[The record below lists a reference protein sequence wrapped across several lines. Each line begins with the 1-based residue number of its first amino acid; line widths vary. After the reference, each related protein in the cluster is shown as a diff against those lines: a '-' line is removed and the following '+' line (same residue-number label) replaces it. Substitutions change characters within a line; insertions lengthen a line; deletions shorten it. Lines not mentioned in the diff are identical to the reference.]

1 VGVSEDGVNN
11 YGNTL
16 IFTGSTTHKTVS
28 LPGFDSPIYDVLC
41 MVKATAVEYNSN
53 SHFSSPKDAYLPLFW
68 TTERKVVMSA
78 PTFLQPEA
86 GTETLAK
93 MENPRSRTVLCV
105 DDERIGL
112 RVRKIMLE
120 SRGYTVLTANSGEGL
135 KMFDENHVDVVV
147 LDYFMPGLNGGEVAS
162 EMRRRRPGV
171 PIVFLSAYFSLP
183 PEALELADA
192 FITKGDPPDVLI
204 EKLQRLV

>member
-1 VGVSEDGVNN
+1 
-11 YGNTL
+11 
-16 IFTGSTTHKTVS
+16 
-28 LPGFDSPIYDVLC
+28 
-41 MVKATAVEYNSN
+41 
-53 SHFSSPKDAYLPLFW
+53 
-68 TTERKVVMSA
+68 MSA
-78 PTFLQPEA
+78 PPYLQPEA
-86 GTETLAK
+86 HAEPLTK
-93 MENPRSRTVLCV
+93 MKALGPRTVLCV

-120 SRGYTVLTANSGEGL
+120 SRGYKVLTANSGDEGL
-135 KMFDENHVDVVV
+135 KVFDAHHVDIVV
-147 LDYFMPGLNGGEVAS
+147 LDYYMPDLNGGEVAS

-204 EKLQRLV
+204 DKLQRLV